1 MSEMLDL
8 ADKMFGALVLGNV
21 AVLDKIYH
29 SDVKIWH
36 NWDDA
41 EQSREDNLRILSG
54 IPTRY
59 DEFHYDNPRCT
70 VLEDGFLRQHVIRA
84 TIGDKTV
91 NVPTIFRVFVDGGKV
106 RRIEEYLDA
115 GQLRKVFA

>member
-1 MSEMLDL
+1 MSEMLEL
-8 ADKMFGALVLGNV
+8 ADKMFTALERGEI
-21 AVLDKIYH
+21 AVLDEIYH
-29 SDVKIWH
+29 SDVTIWH
-36 NWDDA
+36 NWDNA

-59 DEFHYDNPRCT
+59 DDFGYEEPRCT
-70 VLEDGFLRQHVIRA
+70 VLEGGFLRQHVIRA

-115 GQLRKVFA
+115 GELRKVFA

>member
-1 MSEMLDL
+1 MLEL
-8 ADKMFGALVLGNV
+8 ADKMFTALSRGDI
-21 AVLDKIYH
+21 AVLDEIYH
-29 SDVKIWH
+29 ADVKIWH
-36 NWDDA
+36 NWDNA

-59 DEFHYDNPRCT
+59 DDFGYDEARCT
-70 VLEDGFLRQHVIRA
+70 AIEDGFVRQHVIRA

-115 GQLRKVFA
+115 GELRKVFA

>member
-1 MSEMLDL
+1 MSEILEL
-8 ADKMFGALVLGNV
+8 ADKMFGALELGNV
-21 AVLDKIYH
+21 AVLDEIYH
-29 SDVKIWH
+29 DDVKIWH
-36 NWDDA
+36 NWDNA

-59 DEFHYDNPRCT
+59 DDFGYDDPRC
-70 VLEDGFLRQHVIRA
+70 VALEDGFVRQHVIRA
-84 TIGDKTV
+84 SIGDKTV
-91 NVPTIFRVFVDGGKV
+91 NVPTIFRVYVDGGKV